1 MPKSPTAQRTLQLG
15 RWTMAVSLACLLAGT
30 VVAYPLSSHFG
41 LGAQIAG
48 HLVMPVAAA
57 LFKLGY
63 VTRLAAHH
71 ALGNFR
77 AG

>member
-1 MPKSPTAQRTLQLG
+1 MPKSLTATGTQQLG
-15 RWTMAVSLACLLAGT
+15 RWTMLISFLCLAAGT
-30 VVAYPLSSHFG
+30 LVAYPFSEHFD
-41 LGAQIAG
+41 LPMQIAG